1 MDQLAQ
7 SATAIAVAFF
17 FVLGLLIGSFLNVVV
32 LRSLARL
39 QWQWRSEAWESVKA
53 WYFEKRFAAINEQ
66 QTLQNA
72 LAQKPP
78 SMSDD
83 EWIDQLNEDANWHL
97 QSAIGALPGPKPA
110 GFMLERSHCPKCG
123 HGIRWYENV
132 PLISW
137 LALRGKCSACKNPIS
152 FQYPLV
158 ELITGLVFAICFW
171 HFGFSLQTIAAIIFS
186 SFLIVLTTI
195 DFKTQLLPDQMNYP
209 LLWIG
214 LALACVSTTMYSAAA
229 TSIGFALQNSMA
241 SHGLFV
247 TPVQSVFGALFGYLS
262 LWSVFHI
269 YRLVSGK
276 EGMGYGDFKLLA
288 AMGAWLGVAM
298 LPIVI
303 ILASVSG
310 AIVGSILLLKNK
322 GKSLPF
328 AFGPYLAMGG
338 WLALIFGD
346 KISTWYL
353 SHLIGN

>member
-1 MDQLAQ
+1 MDFLAQ
-7 SATAIAVAFF
+7 SATALAVAFF
-17 FVLGLLIGSFLNVVV
+17 FLFGLLIGSFLNVVV
-32 LRSLARL
+32 LRSLAQL
-39 QWQWRSEAWESVKA
+39 QWQWRADAWESIKA
-53 WYFEKRFAAINEQ
+53 WYFEKRFDATNEQ

-72 LAQKPP
+72 LAQKPANL
-78 SMSDD
+78 SDD
-83 EWIDQLNEDANWHL
+83 DWIDQLESEAKTQL
-97 QSAIGALPGPKPA
+97 REAVGAEPGLKPA

-123 HGIRWYENV
+123 HGIHWYENV

-158 ELITGLVFAICFW
+158 ELITGLVFAMCFW
-171 HFGFSLQTIAAIIFS
+171 RFGFSLQTIAAIIFS

-209 LLWIG
+209 LLWMG
-214 LALACVSTTMYSAAA
+214 LALACVNTTMYSAAA
-229 TSIGFALQNSMA
+229 TSIGFELQNSTA
-241 SHGLFV
+241 NYGLFV

-262 LWSVFHI
+262 LWSVFHV

-310 AIVGSILLLKNK
+310 AIVGSVLLLKNK

-328 AFGPYLAMGG
+328 AFGPYLAIGG
-338 WLALIFGD
+338 WLALMLGD
-346 KISTWYL
+346 RISQWYL
-353 SHLIGN
+353 NQFMP